1 MRHPLNR
8 GHKVSQ
14 CNPQRRAI
22 SQSIGELQDVEQ
34 WVKGSPSVEHSM
46 VGEGQMRGIQKIL
59 SQHLK
64 AVWEFAVVWLHAHKY
79 AKMSHASALNPYTC

>member
-1 MRHPLNR
+1 M
-8 GHKVSQ
+8 
-14 CNPQRRAI
+14 
-22 SQSIGELQDVEQ
+22 
-34 WVKGSPSVEHSM
+34 KGSPSVEHSM

-79 AKMSHASALNPYTC
+79 AKMSHANALNPYSCQIITKQSVIRANGELGIGSSHQSLVLSCARWL